1 MAGILSF
8 LSSLRVHQLTF
19 RGVCYCWW
27 LWHPLLTDMAGN
39 IPFLRSLPSMQ
50 NSNTLPGPSRLYLVE
65 PCSLPWPHLLPT
77 LVFLGHNQIRL
88 SLALW
93 NLPLFFP
100 CPGMLLPTCPS
111 SSLHS
116 IIRSLLSSYIQEVFS
131 DHHHHFWF
139 PYPDL
144 LFVVHLSLYTCTSI
158 DGFIIFGYSLSS
170 PQEYKLQ
177 RAGVLSVSFT
187 GVSSMPLTVFITYL
201 VNEKGI
207 FVDKII
213 FLKAPI
219 LLPTLEALIGIWGA
233 RALSDKGMEGWICV
247 LPSW

>member
-1 MAGILSF
+1 MVG
-8 LSSLRVHQLTF
+8 
-19 RGVCYCWW
+19 
-27 LWHPLLTDMAGN
+27 
-39 IPFLRSLPSMQ
+39 
-50 NSNTLPGPSRLYLVE
+50 

-77 LVFLGHNQIRL
+77 LVFLGHSQVRL

-93 NLPLFFP
+93 NLCLLFP

-139 PYPDL
+139 PYSDL
-144 LFVVHLSLYTCTSI
+144 LLVVHWSLYTSTSI
-158 DGFIIFGYSLSS
+158 DGFIISGHSLTSS
-170 PQEYKLQ
+170 QEYKLQ
-177 RAGVLSVSFT
+177 GAGVLSVSFT
-187 GVSSMPLTVFITYL
+187 GVSLVPLTVLITYL
-201 VNEKGI
+201 MNEKGI

-213 FLKAPI
+213 FLKAPT
-219 LLPTLEALIGIWGA
+219 LLSTLEALIGIWGA
-233 RALSDKGMEGWICV
+233 RALPDKGMEGWICV